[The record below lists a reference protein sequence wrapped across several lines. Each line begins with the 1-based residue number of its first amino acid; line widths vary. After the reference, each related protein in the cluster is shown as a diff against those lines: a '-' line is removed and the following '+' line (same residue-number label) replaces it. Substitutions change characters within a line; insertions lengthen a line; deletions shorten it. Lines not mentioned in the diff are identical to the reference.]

1 MTKKFRNI
9 TLSICITILA
19 ILLGFFG
26 ATFVSA
32 SAEETTVPT
41 EDNYNFSGYTE
52 YNRVWEGADLS
63 DAWLKVPADSDIKV
77 VFSSGSVEFSEGNKT
92 TATVNFYNLTD
103 DTEETASW
111 EFTRVDAVD
120 SSYYWAYI
128 DSSVLSG
135 FETDCIVSVI
145 EKDGALSSPGDYSFK
160 TKKVFEKDAS
170 EKFESYVDGVLSEG
184 VDLNDT
190 WVFVEKEFEDYYYIN
205 LSFDGFSIREEAGL
219 GTVILDADGNEIGY
233 YSAEKVESNF
243 GGQWLYLSLEEV
255 TECVVNEGN
264 ELPEGATLVLVGEHT
279 GTYKYYSTEQP
290 GEDNEDNLTGTGG
303 SSINNNKTNK
313 AESSLEWYEKVVLV
327 ALSVLE
333 LVGLCVS
340 VIKAP
345 GIKGKVI
352 AVVVWLVLFA
362 LVDIP
367 FVLYFLG

>member
-41 EDNYNFSGYTE
+41 ENNYNFSGYTE
-52 YNRVWEGADLS
+52 YNRVWKGADLS
-63 DAWLKVPADSDIKV
+63 DAWLKVPADSDITV
-77 VFSSGSVEFSEGNKT
+77 NFSGGSVEFSKGNKT
-92 TATVNFYNLTD
+92 TATVNYYSVAE

-128 DSSVLSG
+128 DSSALSG
-135 FETDCIVSVI
+135 FDIKCVVSVI
-145 EKDGALSSPGDYSFK
+145 EKDGGIGNPYEHLFK

-170 EKFESYVDGVLSEG
+170 EKFASYVDGVLSEG

-190 WVFVEKEFEDYYYIN
+190 WVFVEKDYEDYYYIS
-205 LSFDGFSIREEAGL
+205 LSFDGFSISGEFGM
-219 GTVILDADGNEIGY
+219 GNVILDAYGKEIGY
-233 YSAEKVESNF
+233 YSAETVESKF
-243 GGQWLYLSLEEV
+243 DGFWLYLSLEEV

-303 SSINNNKTNK
+303 SSINGNKNSKT
-313 AESSLEWYEKVVLV
+313 ESGLEWYEKVALI

-352 AVVVWLVLFA
+352 AVVVWVVLFA

-367 FVLYFLG
+367 FVLYVLG